1 MSNLNSYD
9 SFKKDAGD
17 VIAFV
22 ALVAIIFWAVFYP
35 FAIMVG
41 SANIEAEDRPKY
53 WRRFWKAPATW
64 IWFLCVIILSVMIA
78 AQWGV
83 IG

>member
-9 SFKKDAGD
+9 SFKKDAAG
-17 VIAFV
+17 VVGFV
-22 ALVAIIFWAVFYP
+22 VLVSIIFWAVFYP
-35 FAIMVG
+35 FAIMLG
-41 SANIEAEDRPKY
+41 ASNIKPEDRPKF
-53 WRRFWKAPATW
+53 WGRFWVSPATW
-64 IWFLCVIILSVMIA
+64 IWFACVGILIVMIA

>member
-9 SFKKDAGD
+9 SFKKDAAG
-17 VIAFV
+17 VIGYV

-35 FAIMVG
+35 GMMLLASTTMK
-41 SANIEAEDRPKY
+41 AEDRPKF
-53 WRRFWKAPATW
+53 WGRFWVAPATW
-64 IWFLCVIILSVMIA
+64 IWFVCVGILIVMIA